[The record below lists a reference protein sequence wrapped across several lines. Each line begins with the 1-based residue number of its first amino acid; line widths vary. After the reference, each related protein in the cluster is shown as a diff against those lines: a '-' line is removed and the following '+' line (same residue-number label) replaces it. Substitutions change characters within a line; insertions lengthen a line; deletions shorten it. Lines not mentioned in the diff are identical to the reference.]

1 MAIEER
7 WIPAYVG
14 LGSNLDDPHAQ
25 VKQGFDALQ
34 SLPETR
40 LVARSALWESPPM
53 GPIEQPDFV
62 NAVAG
67 VLTRLSPQ
75 AMLVELKLLEE
86 KLGRERPIARWGPRR
101 IDFDLLVLGS
111 SVIDD
116 PELVLPHSGIA
127 ERPFVLLPLAEIA
140 PDLQVPGIGKVR
152 QLLEQLDTSGM
163 RRMESSV
170 E

>member
-1 MAIEER
+1 
-7 WIPAYVG
+7 
-14 LGSNLDDPHAQ
+14 
-25 VKQGFDALQ
+25 
-34 SLPETR
+34 
-40 LVARSALWESPPM
+40 M

-67 VLTRLSPQ
+67 LLTRLSPQ

-86 KLGRERPIARWGPRR
+86 KLGRERPVARWGPRR

-140 PDLQVPGIGKVR
+140 PDLQVPGLGTIR
-152 QLLEQLDTSGM
+152 QLLEQLDTSRM